1 MTKQQ
6 EPNYTELE
14 HFISRDRLSSYRTI
28 VRKRSPKNL
37 IAAYYWNKHV
47 SSTLYPILQC
57 LEVTLR
63 NGLHQ
68 AASNAFKN
76 SNWYE
81 PMVKLGGDQK
91 FVADYAT
98 RWHADYFRKSAGYP
112 TVRGKKAWLSNHEN
126 MLKQTKKGLGK
137 KGKLLTAAN
146 VVAGT
151 MFGFW
156 VSFFEDAYAG
166 TDPKKSLWPHLE
178 SKLFNDRTQV
188 KDRKQAHLI
197 LEELQQLRNRMSHH
211 EPIWKSKL
219 VHDDDSAVRFL
230 NDQVDLALKLIG
242 SLSGERYKYLVKSG
256 KVAHFRGVCSLRT
269 LKSYLKGDVF
279 TKFDKRKVKRLVC
292 REISQNRATPTII
305 DVQGRPKFIVDIW
318 PG

>member
-68 AASNAFKN
+68 AASAAFKT
-76 SNWYE
+76 SSWYE
-81 PMVKLGGDQK
+81 LMVKLGGDEK
-91 FVADYAT
+91 FVSEYSA
-98 RWHADYFRKSAGYP
+98 RWEDDFYRKSAGYQKEK
-112 TVRGKKAWLSNHEN
+112 GKRPWVSNHEN
-126 MLKQTKKGLGK
+126 MLNQT
-137 KGKLLTAAN
+137 KGKLERNNKPVTAAN
-146 VVAGT
+146 VVAAT

-178 SKLFNDRTQV
+178 SKVFIDRRKV
-188 KDRKQAHLI
+188 KDRKQAHSM
-197 LEELQQLRNRMSHH
+197 LEQLQQLRNRMSHH

-305 DVQGRPKFIVDIW
+305 EVQGRPKFIVDIW